1 MNALSRIWLIPLLFL
16 LAFSSTAALAQDD
29 GEWAP
34 TPPRLSYIDGEVSY
48 WRPGAEDWASARL
61 NLALAEGD
69 ALYTR
74 NDSNLEVQFGSRRFV
89 RIDEN
94 TQLSLVAQEEH
105 HIQFS
110 VTSGLAS
117 FDMRSMEA
125 GDTVEVSTPNAV
137 FLIEHPGYY
146 RVEVGSRDTHFITR
160 RGGEA
165 TVTTA
170 DGRGLSIYP
179 SEDIVITAG
188 DPVQVATYAAPE
200 PDSWDR
206 WNDERSD
213 RIGESISAR
222 YLPPELYGAEE
233 LDYYGQWRAVP
244 SYGPVWIPY
253 GVGAGWVP
261 YSVGHWVWDPFYEW
275 TWIDEAPW
283 GWAPFHYGR
292 WVYIDGF
299 WAWAP
304 GPVVR
309 RPVYS
314 PALVAFLIRDHD
326 VSVRVSVG
334 LPGLWWVAL
343 SWGEPVVPWWRHH
356 RHRGQPRW
364 DGWGG
369 PRIVNNVVINQTT
382 VINVRNIHY
391 HNATLPRGILTVP
404 ADKFGRERIRAT
416 VENRYRPTDFAPVRG
431 ELPVKPT
438 RASLFGGAP
447 KGVQPPR
454 EIAERPV
461 VSTRAPRER
470 ALPIKDAA
478 PRARTQAV
486 PDAHF
491 VIPPA
496 RRVEDKRALPRPP
509 LGADA
514 GPERTPPPR
523 PPRYEAVRRAAT
535 PSPASPRSQ
544 GAVREQPTVPSET
557 TTREQREARPRQ
569 PAGSAPPASRPS
581 APSRVQA
588 PRVRTE
594 PAPAPPAVT
603 SRSQAT
609 VREQATEQREAR
621 PTQPAPIV
629 REQAPERRQVTPPT
643 RPAPPSVAA
652 PPASR
657 PSAPASAQPPRARSE
672 TVPQRGEVR
681 QDGRER
687 PLPGQP
693 ASQVHRGRDRD
704 SRNSR

>member
-1 MNALSRIWLIPLLFL
+1 MNALSRIWWIPLLFL
-16 LAFSSTAALAQDD
+16 LALSSTVALAQEDD

-69 ALYTR
+69 ALYTG
-74 NDSNLEVQFGSRRFV
+74 NDSNLEVQFGSRSFV
-89 RIDEN
+89 RTDEN

-105 HIQFS
+105 RIQFS

-188 DPVQVATYAAPE
+188 DPVQVATYAAAA
-200 PDSWDR
+200 PDAWDR

-233 LDYYGQWRAVP
+233 LDYYGHWRVVP
-244 SYGPVWIPY
+244 SYGAVWIPY
-253 GVGAGWVP
+253 GVSAGWVP
-261 YSVGHWVWDPFYEW
+261 YSAGYWVWDPYYEW

-292 WVYIDGF
+292 WVYIDGY
-299 WAWAP
+299 WGWAP

-314 PALVAFLIRDHD
+314 PALVAFMIRDGD
-326 VSVRVSVG
+326 VSVRLSVG

-343 SWGEPVVPWWRHH
+343 SWGEPVIPWWRHH

-369 PRIVNNVVINQTT
+369 PRIVNNVVIKQTT
-382 VINVRNIHY
+382 VINARDIHF
-391 HNATLPRGILTVP
+391 HNAALPRAILTVP

-416 VENRYRPTDFAPVRG
+416 VENRYRPADFAPVSG

-470 ALPIKDAA
+470 PLPIKDAA

-486 PDAHF
+486 PDAHY

-496 RRVEDKRALPRPP
+496 RRAEDKRALPRPP
-509 LGADA
+509 LGAEA

-523 PPRYEAVRRAAT
+523 PPRYQEMRRSIAPTTPPATRTQAITREQTTERRSVQPAARPAQPAVTAPSAPAT
-535 PSPASPRSQ
+535 RSQ
-544 GAVREQPTVPSET
+544 T
-557 TTREQREARPRQ
+557 TTRE
-569 PAGSAPPASRPS
+569 
-581 APSRVQA
+581 
-588 PRVRTE
+588 
-594 PAPAPPAVT
+594 
-603 SRSQAT
+603 QAT
-609 VREQATEQREAR
+609 VREQATERLEVR
-621 PTQPAPIV
+621 PTQPAPTV
-629 REQAPERRQVTPPT
+629 REQATERRQVIPPA
-643 RPAPPSVAA
+643 RPAQPSVAA
-652 PPASR
+652 PPA
-657 PSAPASAQPPRARSE
+657 AA
-672 TVPQRGEVR
+672 PQRGEVR

-693 ASQVHRGRDRD
+693 ASQTYRGRDRD
-704 SRNSR
+704 SRNAR